1 MMYLSFTSFGLQYAL
16 TLKLSTELD
25 TDYEEREK
33 TIAVTLT
40 LTYLIA
46 GLLTLSGLGIQ
57 LFDVPLFQKYLFNKY
72 VVYIGAI
79 AGINHCLEVFKNIYR
94 IYNRLVK
101 IAASEL
107 IRVVLIF
114 LVVLTFKGENLI
126 SAMLGV
132 IILSGII
139 NIAIFLIRA
148 PFRFTYLFDIKA
160 SKQLIYL
167 GFPLLIYGVCFYLI
181 TVSSRTFVSIFY
193 SAETM
198 GYYSLAHSISNA
210 ALLGMNSIVWVFFP
224 YTLKKTRSDVAI
236 DVVDR
241 RVKKIND
248 IYGTAVFLA
257 VFTGI
262 LMLPLLFSFL
272 PKYKPAEITL
282 CILLLSQAIL
292 SVSFGYN
299 SLAIA
304 RKKQHQIAKI
314 SIFAVAIV
322 VGLCLVVSVFKFQI
336 VWIAVSVLISM
347 FFFTVLL
354 ARLGSSI
361 LNLGHVRP
369 GYFESVLPWG
379 TLMAILICLISVL
392 LGYTVIGGVLGLIIF
407 CLTNIEKIASLYKFG
422 LQKSEAYN
430 LS

>member
-1 MMYLSFTSFGLQYAL
+1 MYKLEQTPEIFKINFFRIFKNHILLFTVNRYIVFSLQVITGFFIAKALDPYLFGIWGFLLLIMMYLSFTSFGLQYAL

-148 PFRFTYLFDIKA
+148 PFRITYLF
-160 SKQLIYL
+160 
-167 GFPLLIYGVCFYLI
+167 
-181 TVSSRTFVSIFY
+181 
-193 SAETM
+193 
-198 GYYSLAHSISNA
+198 LA
-210 ALLGMNSIVWVFFP
+210 
-224 YTLKKTRSDVAI
+224 
-236 DVVDR
+236 
-241 RVKKIND
+241 
-248 IYGTAVFLA
+248 
-257 VFTGI
+257 
-262 LMLPLLFSFL
+262 
-272 PKYKPAEITL
+272 
-282 CILLLSQAIL
+282 
-292 SVSFGYN
+292 
-299 SLAIA
+299 
-304 RKKQHQIAKI
+304 
-314 SIFAVAIV
+314 
-322 VGLCLVVSVFKFQI
+322 
-336 VWIAVSVLISM
+336 
-347 FFFTVLL
+347 FFT
-354 ARLGSSI
+354 
-361 LNLGHVRP
+361 NH
-369 GYFESVLPWG
+369 
-379 TLMAILICLISVL
+379 
-392 LGYTVIGGVLGLIIF
+392 
-407 CLTNIEKIASLYKFG
+407 
-422 LQKSEAYN
+422 Q
-430 LS
+430 